1 MGACA
6 PAGCRRF
13 RGAAGVSTGAP
24 VQGTARPLPQ
34 AGLGIASFVLSLGA
48 GLLMVVLIVLV
59 GFADFSSV
67 GGLDEGAPA
76 TLLLGL
82 GIFGAGLAEI
92 LALALGVAGVLQHD
106 RRTLL
111 AKLGMLMA
119 ASTLVGTAALVVVGT
134 FS

>member
-1 MGACA
+1 
-6 PAGCRRF
+6 
-13 RGAAGVSTGAP
+13 
-24 VQGTARPLPQ
+24 LPH

-82 GIFGAGLAEI
+82 GIFAAGLAEI

-106 RRTLL
+106 CRTLL